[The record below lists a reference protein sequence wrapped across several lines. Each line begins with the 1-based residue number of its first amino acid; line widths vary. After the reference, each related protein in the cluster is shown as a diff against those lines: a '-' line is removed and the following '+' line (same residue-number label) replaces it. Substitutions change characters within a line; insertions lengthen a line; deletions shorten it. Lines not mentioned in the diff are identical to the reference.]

1 MEPSLIGIIGVVALV
16 VTLFLGFHVAV
27 SMGIVGIVGFWMIT
41 GNVLATGSFAVSTA
55 YSVASSDDF
64 IVLPLFML
72 LGAII
77 LTSGMGNSIYEA
89 VYRWLSRL
97 PAGLAI
103 STTVAVAI
111 FSAVSGSSL
120 ACAITFS
127 KVSIPEMIKRGYD
140 KAFSAGLVAAAAT
153 QDSLIPP
160 SGLLVLYAILTEQ
173 SIGKC
178 LMAGFLPGI
187 LSILLYIVVI
197 LILKRVKPRWFG
209 MAPSFS
215 MKERMESLKGAW
227 QIPLLAVLVLGATYT
242 GVTTATEAAA
252 VGTFMAIVLGIG
264 IVGLRRLKIREG
276 LITTITSSGML
287 FAIIIGS
294 FIFGGF
300 LNITR
305 LPPKLSELVAMAG
318 LSKWIIF
325 LIIIGIYTILG
336 MIMSATAFLVATM
349 PIIFPIITS
358 LKFDPIWFGVVAVKM
373 CGIGMLSPPVGL
385 CVFATKGAVGELV
398 KLEDIF
404 RVAILFLIA
413 DYICLI
419 LICFFPDIVLFL
431 PDRMMR

>member
-1 MEPSLIGIIGVVALV
+1 
-16 VTLFLGFHVAV
+16 
-27 SMGIVGIVGFWMIT
+27 
-41 GNVLATGSFAVSTA
+41 
-55 YSVASSDDF
+55 
-64 IVLPLFML
+64 L

-127 KVSIPEMIKRGYD
+127 KVSIPEMVKRGYD

-187 LSILLYIVVI
+187 ISILLYIGLI
-197 LILKRVKPRWFG
+197 LILKKVKPHWFG
-209 MAPSFS
+209 TAPSFS

-242 GVTTATEAAA
+242 GITTATEAAA
-252 VGTFMAIVLGIG
+252 VGTFMAIILGIG
-264 IVGLRRLKIREG
+264 IVGLKRLKIREG

-305 LPPKLSELVAMAG
+305 IPAKLSELVVMAG
-318 LSKWIIF
+318 LSKWVIF

-358 LKFDPIWFGVVAVKM
+358 MKFDPIWFGVVAVKM

-385 CVFATKGAVGELV
+385 CVYATKGAVGDLV
-398 KLEDIF
+398 KLEDMF
-404 RVAILFLIA
+404 KVSVLFLIA

-431 PDRMMR
+431 PDRMVR

>member
-1 MEPSLIGIIGVVALV
+1 
-16 VTLFLGFHVAV
+16 
-27 SMGIVGIVGFWMIT
+27 
-41 GNVLATGSFAVSTA
+41 
-55 YSVASSDDF
+55 
-64 IVLPLFML
+64 
-72 LGAII
+72 
-77 LTSGMGNSIYEA
+77 
-89 VYRWLSRL
+89 
-97 PAGLAI
+97 
-103 STTVAVAI
+103 
-111 FSAVSGSSL
+111 
-120 ACAITFS
+120 
-127 KVSIPEMIKRGYD
+127 
-140 KAFSAGLVAAAAT
+140 
-153 QDSLIPP
+153 
-160 SGLLVLYAILTEQ
+160 
-173 SIGKC
+173 
-178 LMAGFLPGI
+178 
-187 LSILLYIVVI
+187 
-197 LILKRVKPRWFG
+197 
-209 MAPSFS
+209 

-264 IVGLRRLKIREG
+264 IVGLRRLRIREG

-305 LPPKLSELVAMAG
+305 LPAKLSELVAMAG

-349 PIIFPIITS
+349 AIIFPIITS

-404 RVAILFLIA
+404 KVATLFLIA

>member
-264 IVGLRRLKIREG
+264 IVGLRRLRIREG

-305 LPPKLSELVAMAG
+305 LPAKLSELVAMAG

-349 PIIFPIITS
+349 PIIFANHNISEI
-358 LKFDPIWFGVVAVKM
+358 
-373 CGIGMLSPPVGL
+373 
-385 CVFATKGAVGELV
+385 
-398 KLEDIF
+398 
-404 RVAILFLIA
+404 
-413 DYICLI
+413 
-419 LICFFPDIVLFL
+419 
-431 PDRMMR
+431 